1 MIHHLKGQ
9 LIEKNP
15 TYVVI
20 DCNGVGYTVNISLH
34 TYSLLA
40 NSEAISLYTYLQ
52 VKEDS
57 HTLYGFMEKSEREIF
72 KLLIS
77 VSGVGTSTARTML
90 SSLQPREVTT
100 AIAHGDVVTIQSVK
114 GIGAKTA
121 QRVILDLKDKV
132 LKVMAEGDEVLVSQ
146 SNTNK
151 EEALSALE
159 VLGYN
164 RRQAGKVVDKILN
177 DDPDSSVESIIKLA
191 LKKL

>member
-20 DCNGVGYTVNISLH
+20 ECNGIGYTVNISLH
-34 TYSLLA
+34 TFSLIPE
-40 NSEAISLYTYLQ
+40 SEAISLFTYLQ

-57 HTLYGFMEKSEREIF
+57 HTLYGFVEKSEREIF

-77 VSGVGTSTARTML
+77 VSGVGTSTARMML
-90 SSLQPREVTT
+90 SSLQPREVID
-100 AIAHGDVVTIQSVK
+100 AIATGDVPTIQSVK

-132 LKVMAEGDEVLVSQ
+132 LKVLGDDEVFISQ
-146 SNTNK
+146 NNTNK

-159 VLGYN
+159 ILGYN
-164 RRQAGKVVDKILN
+164 RRQAGKVVEKILKE
-177 DDPDSSVESIIKLA
+177 DPDSTVEAIIKLA

>member
-20 DCNGVGYTVNISLH
+20 ECNGIGYTVNISLH
-34 TYSLLA
+34 TYSLIPE
-40 NSEAISLYTYLQ
+40 SEAISLYTYLQ

-57 HTLYGFMEKSEREIF
+57 HTLYGFIEKSEREIF

-77 VSGVGTSTARTML
+77 VSGVGTSTARMML
-90 SSLQPREVTT
+90 SSLQPKEVTE
-100 AIAHGDVVTIQSVK
+100 AIATGDVPTIQSVK

-132 LKVMAEGDEVLVSQ
+132 LKVLGDDEVFVSQ
-146 SNTNK
+146 NNTNK

-159 VLGYN
+159 TLGYN
-164 RRQAGKVVDKILN
+164 RRQAGKVVDKILKE
-177 DDPDSSVESIIKLA
+177 DPESTVESIIKLA

>member
-20 DCNGVGYTVNISLH
+20 ECNGIGYYINISLH
-34 TYSLLA
+34 TFSLIPD
-40 NSEAISLYTYLQ
+40 SEAVSLYTHLQ

-57 HTLYGFMEKSEREIF
+57 HTLYGFAEKSEREIF
-72 KLLIS
+72 RLLIS
-77 VSGVGTSTARTML
+77 VSGVGTSTARMML
-90 SSLQPREVTT
+90 SSLQPREVID
-100 AIAHGDVVTIQSVK
+100 AIASEDVPTIQSVK

-132 LKVMAEGDEVLVSQ
+132 LKVLGDDEVLVSQ

-159 VLGYN
+159 ILGYN
-164 RRQAGKVVDKILN
+164 RRQAGKVVEKILK
-177 DDPDSSVESIIKLA
+177 DDPESTVESIIKLA

>member
-20 DCNGVGYTVNISLH
+20 ECNGIGYSVNISLH
-34 TYSLLA
+34 TFSLIPD
-40 NSEAISLYTYLQ
+40 SEAISLYTYLQ

-57 HTLYGFMEKSEREIF
+57 HTLYGFVEKSEREIF

-77 VSGVGTSTARTML
+77 VSGVGTSTARMML
-90 SSLQPREVTT
+90 SSLQPKEVID
-100 AIAHGDVVTIQSVK
+100 AIATGDVPTIQSVK

-132 LKVMAEGDEVLVSQ
+132 LKVLGDDEVFISQ
-146 SNTNK
+146 NNTNK

-159 VLGYN
+159 ILGYN
-164 RRQAGKVVDKILN
+164 RRQAGKVVEKILKE
-177 DDPDSSVESIIKLA
+177 DPDSTVEAIIKLA

>member
-20 DCNGVGYTVNISLH
+20 ECNGIGYTVNISLH
-34 TYSLLA
+34 TYSLIPE
-40 NSEAISLYTYLQ
+40 SEAISLYTYLQ

-57 HTLYGFMEKSEREIF
+57 HTLYGFIEKSEREIF

-77 VSGVGTSTARTML
+77 VSVVGTSTARMMI
-90 SSLQPREVTT
+90 SSLQPKEVTE
-100 AIAHGDVVTIQSVK
+100 AIATGDVPTIQSVK

-132 LKVMAEGDEVLVSQ
+132 LKVLGDDEVFVSQ
-146 SNTNK
+146 NNTNK

-159 VLGYN
+159 TLGYN
-164 RRQAGKVVDKILN
+164 RRQAGKVVDKILKE
-177 DDPDSSVESIIKLA
+177 DPESTVESIIKLA